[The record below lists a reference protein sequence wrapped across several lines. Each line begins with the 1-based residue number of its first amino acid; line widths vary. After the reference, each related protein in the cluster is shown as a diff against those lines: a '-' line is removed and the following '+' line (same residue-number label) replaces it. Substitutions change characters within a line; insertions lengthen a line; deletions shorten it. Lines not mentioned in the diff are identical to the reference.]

1 MNMYGLHLKIE
12 GEFVMKS
19 YLIAILSVLFIAT
32 NVIAA
37 GSSKQSPAVSKD
49 VKLYNKGVELMLAKK
64 FAKAEKQF
72 YKSLELNEQF
82 SEAHNNLA
90 YTLRKQG
97 SKYYAES
104 LKHYNRA
111 IELKPGMAEAYMYRG
126 VLHMQMGNRQLAVED
141 HQKLVDLGSVLA
153 VELEYVIIEGREKEP
168 EQFFG
173 VSGNVS

>member
-1 MNMYGLHLKIE
+1 
-12 GEFVMKS
+12 MKS
-19 YLIAILSVLFIAT
+19 YQVIILSVLFLAT
-32 NVIAA
+32 NAIAA

-49 VKLYNKGVELMLAKK
+49 VKLYNEGVELMLAKK

-72 YKSLELNEQF
+72 RKSLDFNEQF

-97 SKYYAES
+97 PKHYAES
-104 LKHYNRA
+104 LKHYTRA

-126 VLHMQMGNRQLAVED
+126 VLHMQMGNRQLALED
-141 HQKLVDLGSVLA
+141 HQKLVSLGSVLA
-153 VELEYVIIEGREKEP
+153 VELEYVITEGREKEP

>member
-1 MNMYGLHLKIE
+1 
-12 GEFVMKS
+12 MKS
-19 YLIAILSVLFIAT
+19 YLIAILSVLIIAT

-37 GSSKQSPAVSKD
+37 GSSIQSPAVSKD
-49 VKLYNKGVELMLAKK
+49 VKLYNAGVELMLAKK

-72 YKSLELNEQF
+72 RKSLDFNEQF

-97 SKYYAES
+97 PKYYAES
-104 LKHYNRA
+104 LKHYTRA

-126 VLHMQMGNRQLAVED
+126 VLHMQMGNRQLALED
-141 HQKLVDLGSVLA
+141 HQKLVNLGSVLA
-153 VELEYVIIEGREKEP
+153 VELEYVISEGREKEP

-173 VSGNVS
+173 VSGNIS